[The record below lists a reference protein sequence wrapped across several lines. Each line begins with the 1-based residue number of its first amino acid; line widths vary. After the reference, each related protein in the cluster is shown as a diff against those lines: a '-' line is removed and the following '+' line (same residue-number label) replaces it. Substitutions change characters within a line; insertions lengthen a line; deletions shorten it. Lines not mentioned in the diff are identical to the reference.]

1 VPIITRVLSSKPTD
15 GEVYSIQH
23 YVIKFVND
31 LRQFDVFL
39 RVPRFP
45 PPIKLTAT
53 IVESGV
59 EHHNPPLI
67 SMDPYQLAVQ
77 RNKHTTKSEQII
89 I

>member
-1 VPIITRVLSSKPTD
+1 M
-15 GEVYSIQH
+15 
-23 YVIKFVND
+23 N
-31 LRQFDVFL
+31 VFQNK
-39 RVPRFP
+39 RDFKISFNGAPGFP
-45 PPIKLTAT
+45 PQKNPTAT

-77 RNKHTTKSEQII
+77 RNKQTTKSEQII

>member
-1 VPIITRVLSSKPTD
+1 MPYFI
-15 GEVYSIQH
+15 
-23 YVIKFVND
+23 VIYD
-31 LRQFDVFL
+31 LQQFDVFL

-67 SMDPYQLAVQ
+67 SMDPYQLA
-77 RNKHTTKSEQII
+77 TTSITSGAGTAYPSGAPEFITGF
-89 I
+89 